1 MKTVHTSRRTLAM
14 ITIIVAGFA
23 MVIGFVDPLLFGQN
37 QLIGPIVSAEAT
49 KGQTGYT
56 TVYRD
61 PNGLGPDGK
70 RFVGRRNYTIVSG
83 SIIDQSKGFDI

>member
-1 MKTVHTSRRTLAM
+1 M

-37 QLIGPIVSAEAT
+37 QLIGPNVSADAT

>member
-1 MKTVHTSRRTLAM
+1 M

-23 MVIGFVDPLLFGQN
+23 MGNGFVGPLLFGPN
-37 QLIGPIVSAEAT
+37 QLIGAVVSAETT

-61 PNGLGPDGK
+61 PNGPGPDGK
-70 RFVGRRNYTIVSG
+70 RFVGRGNYTIVSG
-83 SIIDQSKGFDI
+83 KIIDQSKGFDI

>member
-1 MKTVHTSRRTLAM
+1 MKTVRSYKRPLAM
-14 ITIIVAGFA
+14 ITMIVAGIA
-23 MVIGFVDPLLFGQN
+23 IGNGFVGPLLFGPN
-37 QLIGPIVSAEAT
+37 QLRGAVVSAEAT

-61 PNGLGPDGK
+61 PNGPGPDGK

-83 SIIDQSKGFDI
+83 MIIDQSKGFEI

>member
-1 MKTVHTSRRTLAM
+1 M

-23 MVIGFVDPLLFGQN
+23 IGAFVGPLLGGPN
-37 QLIGPIVSAEAT
+37 QPIGAVASAEAT
-49 KGQTGYT
+49 NGQTGYT

-61 PNGLGPDGK
+61 PNGPGPDGK

>member
-1 MKTVHTSRRTLAM
+1 MKTVRPYKRPLAM

-23 MVIGFVDPLLFGQN
+23 IGGFVGPLLCGPN
-37 QLIGPIVSAEAT
+37 QPIGAVASAEAT

-56 TVYRD
+56 TVFRD
-61 PNGLGPDGK
+61 PNGAGPDGK

-83 SIIDQSKGFDI
+83 IIIDQSKGFEI

>member
-1 MKTVHTSRRTLAM
+1 M
-14 ITIIVAGFA
+14 ITIIVAGFSVA
-23 MVIGFVDPLLFGQN
+23 IGFVGPLFFGPN
-37 QLIGPIVSAEAT
+37 QPTEVVVSAEAT

-61 PNGLGPDGK
+61 PNGLGPDGEK
-70 RFVGRRNYTIVSG
+70 FVGRRNYTIVSG